1 MEETERTRKQRI
13 SIIYILGSKKP
24 VKGIITPSKAN
35 TVTREYIHHSEYLF
49 NIYAENSDSVEV
61 DLRFLPGMCAVLNVS
76 LLLDLY
82 WRKI

>member
-1 MEETERTRKQRI
+1 ML
-13 SIIYILGSKKP
+13 SLIYILGSKKP
-24 VKGIITPSKAN
+24 VKGIITPSKAD
-35 TVTREYIHHSEYLF
+35 TVTREYIHDSEYLF